1 MELSGNNYQIGRLNA
16 FDQLKI
22 ARKLAAT
29 SVLIGSLVKAE
40 AQKSDITFL
49 VLLILSHLDDA
60 SSEQVVNLCLGAVSR
75 QQGTMVAPIMNS
87 GTMMF
92 SDIGVSDILQLTSK
106 VITENL
112 GNFFLSALADLEAK
126 TAQL

>member
-1 MELSGNNYQIGRLNA
+1 MELSGNNYSIGRLNA
-16 FDQLKI
+16 FDQLKV

-49 VLLILSHLDDA
+49 VLLILSHLDDV
-60 SSEQVVNLCLGAVSR
+60 SSEQVVNQCLSVVSR
-75 QQGTMVAPIMNS
+75 QQGNLSAPVMNS
-87 GTMMF
+87 GTLMF
-92 SDIGVSDILQLTSK
+92 SDIKVSEVLQLTAR

-112 GNFFLSALADLEAK
+112 GDFFLSALADLEAQ
-126 TAQL
+126 TNQL